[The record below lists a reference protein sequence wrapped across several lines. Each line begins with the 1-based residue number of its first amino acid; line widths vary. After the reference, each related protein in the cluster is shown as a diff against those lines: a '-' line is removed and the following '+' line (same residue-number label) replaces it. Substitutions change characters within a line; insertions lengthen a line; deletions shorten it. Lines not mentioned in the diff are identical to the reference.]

1 MSNCLCTFDKTIG
14 MQVDFKVKMNE
25 KLFLRDPEG
34 TDIGKHIIKTSVTMI
49 SEMGYELF
57 TFKKLATEIGSTEAT
72 VYRYFENKHKLLI
85 YLVDWYWAFVEFQVI
100 FQLNNVIDPAEK
112 IRKLIDILVWE
123 DNASTVFSEL
133 DQQSLYYIAIAEGS
147 KTYLSKE
154 VDNHNKDFLFKPY
167 KDLCG
172 RIALLF
178 KEYNPTYKFPAS
190 LASTLVESAHMQYY
204 FMHHLPRLGD
214 YSKKKSPK
222 EIEAFLEHLVFGVL
236 DAK

>member
-1 MSNCLCTFDKTIG
+1 

-25 KLFLRDPEG
+25 KLYLRDPEG
-34 TDIGKHIIKTSVTMI
+34 TNVGKQIIKKSVTMI
-49 SEMGYELF
+49 SEMGYEQF
-57 TFKKLATEIGSTEAT
+57 TFKKLAIEISSTEAT

-100 FQLNNVIDPAEK
+100 FQLNNMVDPAEK

-123 DNASTVFSEL
+123 DNARAVFSEL

-147 KTYLSKE
+147 KTYLSKD
-154 VDNHNKDFLFKPY
+154 VDTLNKDFLFKPY

-178 KEYNPTYKFPAS
+178 SAYNPKYKYPSS
-190 LASTLVESAHMQYY
+190 LASTLVESAHMQYF

-222 EIEAFLEHLVFGVL
+222 EIEAFLEQLVFGVL

>member
-1 MSNCLCTFDKTIG
+1 

-25 KLFLRDPEG
+25 KLYLRDPEG
-34 TDIGKHIIKTSVTMI
+34 TEVGKQIIKTGVNMI
-49 SEMGYELF
+49 ADLGYELF

-85 YLVDWYWAFVEFQVI
+85 YIIDWYWAFLEFQVI
-100 FQLNNVIDPAEK
+100 FQLNNITDATEK
-112 IRKLIDILVWE
+112 IKKVIDILVWE
-123 DNASTVFSEL
+123 DNAAHVFSEL
-133 DQQSLYYIAIAEGS
+133 DLQALYYIAIAEGS

-178 KEYNPTYKFPAS
+178 KEYNPAFKYPSS

-214 YSKKKSPK
+214 YSKKKNPK
-222 EIEAFLEHLVFGVL
+222 EIEAFLEQLVFGVL
-236 DAK
+236 SKK

>member
-1 MSNCLCTFDKTIG
+1 

-25 KLFLRDPEG
+25 KLYLRNPEG
-34 TDIGKHIIKTSVTMI
+34 TDVGKQIIKMGVKMI
-49 SEMGYELF
+49 AELGYEQF
-57 TFKKLATEIGSTEAT
+57 TFKKLAVEIGSTEAT

-85 YLVDWYWAFVEFQVI
+85 YIIDWYWAFIEFQVI
-100 FQLNNVIDPAEK
+100 FQLNNITNPAEK
-112 IRKLIDILVWE
+112 IKKLIDVLVWE
-123 DNASTVFSEL
+123 DNAESVFSEL

-178 KEYNPTYKFPAS
+178 KEYNPKYKYPSS

-204 FMHHLPRLGD
+204 FMQHLPLLVD
-214 YSKKKSPK
+214 YSKKKNPK
-222 EIEAFLEHLVFGVL
+222 EIEAFLEQLVFGVL
-236 DAK
+236 NAK

>member
-1 MSNCLCTFDKTIG
+1 
-14 MQVDFKVKMNE
+14 MQVDFKVIMNE
-25 KLFLRDPEG
+25 KLYLRNPEG
-34 TDIGKHIIKTSVTMI
+34 TEIGKQIIKIGVNMI
-49 SEMGYELF
+49 SDLGYEQF

-72 VYRYFENKHKLLI
+72 IYRYFENKHKLLI
-85 YLVDWYWAFVEFQVI
+85 YIIDWYWAFIEFQVI
-100 FQLNNVIDPAEK
+100 FQLNNIKNPAEK
-112 IRKLIDILVWE
+112 IKKVIDILVWE
-123 DNASTVFSEL
+123 DNAAHVFSEL
-133 DQQSLYYIAIAEGS
+133 DQQALYYIAIAEGS

-178 KEYNPTYKFPAS
+178 KEYNPTYKYPSS

-214 YSKKKSPK
+214 YSKKKNPK
-222 EIEAFLEHLVFGVL
+222 EIEAFLEQLVFGVL